1 MKLTDHTQEALA
13 ATACQ
18 VVVEAFQQ
26 VCQWEGHCCCL
37 ANRDAGA
44 VAAHENNNYYYL
56 ELPLE
61 SADAAAVKKVNHSD
75 VLPMCS
81 NYVILRDCEYPM
93 YWQHLLDY
101 LHHYHY

>member
-1 MKLTDHTQEALA
+1 MKLTDHTQEGQA

-18 VVVEAFQQ
+18 VAVEAFQQ
-26 VCQWEGHCCCL
+26 VCQWDGHCCL

-44 VAAHENNNYYYL
+44 VAAHENNYYHL

-81 NYVILRDCEYPM
+81 NYVILQDCEYPM
-93 YWQHLLDY
+93 YWQHQLDY
-101 LHHYHY
+101 LHHHYHY

>member
-1 MKLTDHTQEALA
+1 MKLTDHTQEGQA

-18 VVVEAFQQ
+18 VAVEAFQQ
-26 VCQWEGHCCCL
+26 VCQWDGHCCL

-44 VAAHENNNYYYL
+44 VAHENNYYYYL

-61 SADAAAVKKVNHSD
+61 SADAAAVKKVNHFD

-81 NYVILRDCEYPM
+81 SYVILQDCEYPM
-93 YWQHLLDY
+93 YWQH
-101 LHHYHY
+101 

>member
-1 MKLTDHTQEALA
+1 MKLTDHTQEGQA

-18 VVVEAFQQ
+18 VAVEAFQQ
-26 VCQWEGHCCCL
+26 VCQWDGHCCL
-37 ANRDAGA
+37 ANRDAA
-44 VAAHENNNYYYL
+44 VAAHENNYYYL

-81 NYVILRDCEYPM
+81 SYVILQDCEYPM
-93 YWQHLLDY
+93 YWQH
-101 LHHYHY
+101 